1 MPGQGPPACFPTGKQ
16 YQETARRDRSSLGA
30 GVVCQD
36 HKGDFILGS
45 GEGAQAPSV
54 SIGSRVRLF
63 THETAS
69 SLGVEVE

>member
-1 MPGQGPPACFPTGKQ
+1 M
-16 YQETARRDRSSLGA
+16 GA